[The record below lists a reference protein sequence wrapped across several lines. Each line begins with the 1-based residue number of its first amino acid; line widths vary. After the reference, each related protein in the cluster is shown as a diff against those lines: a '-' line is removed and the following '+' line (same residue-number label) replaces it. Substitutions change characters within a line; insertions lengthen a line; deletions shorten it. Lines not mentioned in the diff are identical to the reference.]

1 MKNNEE
7 IKNIYQYVSTG
18 LMILLICFLTLGTI
32 SIIRDNIDYLSF
44 SKGMSCFGFFSFVLY
59 IIYKVINKEGI
70 KFKDYIVIL
79 LSILGFLS
87 YKLALDPQMALEGTF
102 GRNEGLRVILSYY
115 MFFLLS
121 STLTKESQKRVIYAL
136 LVTGIIQIIIGTFQ
150 TLRITNI
157 LGYDRSLNFSTN
169 YKFASGTFGN
179 PNLYSTYIILGFMIC
194 YGRLIKE
201 KEMKSIIVNSIL
213 TLIFTYGLIIGNT
226 TGCFLAAGIVILV
239 TLGMKINKNNYKKVL
254 MFLLAFIPIAL
265 GSILIFDNFVNHRI
279 TYTMNKNIEE
289 IKDIFK
295 NGISDSTGNNRVYI
309 WKETLK
315 KVPEY
320 YYAGIGIDNFSLIN
334 DGTYLCAEANGKTEC
349 FDKAHN
355 EFIQI
360 LITEGVFALVAYLSL
375 LGYTVYIYFKNKNY
389 KDNHNYVIF
398 IAFITY
404 LIQAQFNISVITVAP
419 VFYMFLGYLNSF
431 ELVLEEPKNKREKK
445 AKKKSK

>member
-7 IKNIYQYVSTG
+7 IKNIYQFVSTG
-18 LMILLICFLTLGTI
+18 LMILLVSFLTLGTI
-32 SIIRDNIDYLSF
+32 LIIRDNIDYLGF
-44 SKGMSCFGFFSFVLY
+44 SKGISCFGVFSFILY
-59 IIYKVINKEGI
+59 IIYKIINKEGI
-70 KFKDYIVIL
+70 KFKDYIIIL

-87 YKLALDPQMALEGTF
+87 YKLALDSQMALEGTF
-102 GRNEGLRVILSYY
+102 GRNEGLKVILSYY

-121 STLTKESQKRVIYAL
+121 STLTKENQKRVIYTV

-179 PNLYSTYIILGFMIC
+179 PNLYATYIILGLMIC
-194 YGRLIKE
+194 YGRLIK
-201 KEMKSIIVNSIL
+201 KKDKKSIIINSIL
-213 TLIFTYGLIIGNT
+213 TLIFTYGLVIGNT
-226 TGCFLAAGIVILV
+226 TGCFLAVGIVVLI
-239 TLGMKINKNNYKKVL
+239 TLAMKINKNNYKKVL
-254 MFLLAFIPIAL
+254 LFLAVFIPVAT
-265 GSILIFDNFVNHRI
+265 GSVLIFDNFVNHRI

-295 NGISDSTGNNRVYI
+295 NGISDSTGNNRIYI

-320 YYAGIGIDNFSLIN
+320 YYVGIGIDNFSLIN
-334 DGTYLCAEANGKTEC
+334 DGSYLCAEANGKTEC

-375 LGYTVYIYFKNKNY
+375 LGYTIYIYFKDKKY
-389 KDNHNYVIF
+389 IDNHNYGIF

-419 VFYMFLGYLNSF
+419 IFYMFLGYLNYS
-431 ELVLEEPKNKREKK
+431 EASEKEPIKK